1 MIDFLPRKTR
11 TKAKNKLF
19 YLIILIIV
27 IATIYYFYN
36 LNVANSGEPATK
48 KFIVE
53 AGDGVI
59 KISRSLKSEE
69 LIKSPLIFQLYVW
82 QKGISGSLQEGEYFL
97 AQNLSIKE
105 IAKILSRG
113 AGVTKEKT
121 LTFIEGW
128 QNQDFAKY
136 LAQEGLFSEEEFFAV
151 VQKKEAW
158 WDGYEI
164 LDSRPKNLDLEG
176 YLFPDTYRVY
186 SDATATDIVRK
197 MLDNLDRKLTL
208 ELRTEI
214 EKQGKTIH
222 EILTIASILEKEVST
237 DADRKMVA
245 DIFYKR
251 LAAGIP
257 LQADSTVNYVTG
269 KGVSRASA
277 EDLEID
283 SPYNTYKYRGLP
295 PGPICNP
302 GLSSIMAAIYPTS
315 NPYLYFLTTP
325 DGKVIYSK
333 TYEEHVAA
341 KLKYYK

>member
-11 TKAKNKLF
+11 TKAKNTLF